1 MVSQI
6 IIPTSDG
13 SVGLPEIRNKSFEAN
28 PDTVLDVP
36 DCLFIVV
43 SDGRLTKYT
52 DKR

>member
-36 DCLFIVV
+36 DRLFIV